1 MNKKSIVKNLLIVS
15 SLTISGAAFAV
26 TPSASMLGNTCAGCH
41 GTNGSSNGPA
51 TPNLAG
57 ISSEY
62 FIDAMAE
69 YKEDSRPATIMSR
82 IAKGYTDEEIQ
93 LLATFF
99 SEKKVVSIDQ
109 SANAKKARS
118 GKKIHKKYCEKCHE
132 DGGRS
137 SEDDAGILASQMM
150 PYLRN
155 TIDDFISGDRDMPK
169 KMRKRI
175 KSLQKQKGDKGIDQL
190 IHYYGSQR

>member
-1 MNKKSIVKNLLIVS
+1 MNKKPIVQSLLIAG
-15 SLTISGAAFAV
+15 SLALSGTAFAV

-51 TPNLAG
+51 TPGLAG
-57 ISSEY
+57 ISTEY
-62 FIDAMAE
+62 FIDAMKA
-69 YKEDSRPATIMSR
+69 YSDGTRPSTIMTR
-82 IAKGYTDEEIQ
+82 IAKGYTDEEVK
-93 LLATFF
+93 LMAPFF
-99 SEKKVVSIDQ
+99 AEKKLKSIDQ
-109 SANAKKARS
+109 GADAKKAS
-118 GKKIHKKYCEKCHE
+118 AGKDLHKKYCEKCHE

-155 TIDDFISGDRDMPK
+155 TMQDFTSGTREMPK
-169 KMRKRI
+169 KMQK
-175 KSLQKQKGDKGIDQL
+175 KVESLQKSKGDKGIDEL